1 MRTFVAA
8 TAAVL
13 TLGSSLALAA
23 PASAHGDGDQREQM
37 RLEGLAQVDGT
48 PILSNNV
55 VHVRNIPG
63 QVGISGCF
71 MQTAQLFVTSGT
83 ESLRVF
89 DVSDA
94 TNPTQVGVLPEG
106 VFENEAMNC
115 GERKI
120 DGKRQRF
127 ALVGVDLFQASPAD
141 PDHVN
146 QGEGQEIIVV
156 DVTDPTAPAIIG
168 RAPATTST
176 HTVTCVV
183 DSNCRYAY
191 SAGDSGSGTFS
202 IIDLRD
208 PSKPKEVDSNAN
220 KDGVQAFKSPTAA
233 HKWNFDNAG
242 MGTHS
247 GFDGASIWD
256 VRKQVHPKLITTTG
270 RAGLG
275 THPKY
280 PGYNDFILHNS
291 FRPNAD
297 AFKSGSKPAFRN
309 GNIMLVTEE
318 DYVERDCSLAGS
330 FQTWH
335 VKALNPDRATAIEPL
350 DKVELADLQAEQPSG
365 VPQPA
370 TGTFCSSHWFDHRGG
385 GIVAAG
391 FYGGGTQ
398 FIDVSNPKDI
408 KSYGY
413 AYMGGQVW
421 DTRWVPIYKDGKQIQ
436 RKSNV
441 AYSIDL
447 VRGLDVYVV
456 DIGDGRGTQATPG
469 VSPET
474 TASERSAG
482 AMLPVGIVGGALGL
496 AVAMRRRSRRTA

>member
-1 MRTFVAA
+1 MRTFVA
-8 TAAVL
+8 L
-13 TLGSSLALAA
+13 TSAGLMLGASVALAT
-23 PASAHGDGDQREQM
+23 PASAHGDKEQREEM
-37 RLEGLAQVDGT
+37 RLAGLAQVDGT
-48 PILSNNV
+48 PILSDNV
-55 VHVRNIPG
+55 EHLANIPG

-71 MQTAQLFVTSGT
+71 MQTDEIFVTSGL
-83 ESLRVF
+83 ESVRVF
-89 DVSDA
+89 DVSDG
-94 TNPTQVGVLPEG
+94 TNPTQVGVLPNA

-120 DGKRQRF
+120 DGRRQRF
-127 ALVGVDLFQASPAD
+127 ALIGVDLYQASPGD

-146 QGEGQEIIVV
+146 QGDGQEIVIV

-191 SAGDSGSGTFS
+191 SAGDSGDGTFS

-208 PSKPKEVDSNAN
+208 PTNPREVDGNKT
-220 KDGVQAFKSPTAA
+220 KDGVQPFKSPTAA

-242 MGTHS
+242 MGTHT

-256 VRKQVHPKLITTTG
+256 VRRQARPKLLTTTGKAGRGVHPK
-270 RAGLG
+270 
-275 THPKY
+275 Y
-280 PGYNDFILHNS
+280 EGYNDFILHNS

-297 AFKSGSKPAFRN
+297 AFKANSKPAFKN
-309 GNIMLVTEE
+309 GNIMLATEE
-318 DYVERDCSLAGS
+318 DYVERDCSVSGS

-335 VKALNPDRATAIEPL
+335 VKSVNPERPNAIKPL
-350 DKVELADLQAEQPSG
+350 DKVELSDLQAEQPTS
-365 VPQPA
+365 VPKP
-370 TGTFCSSHWFDHRGG
+370 TDTICSSHWFDHRGG
-385 GIVAAG
+385 GIVAVG

-398 FIDVSNPKDI
+398 FVDVSNPKNI

-413 AYMGGQVW
+413 AYWGGTQVW
-421 DTRWVPIYKDGKQIQ
+421 DTRWVPIYKNGKQIQ

-447 VRGLDVYVV
+447 VRGLDVYSV
-456 DIGDGRGTQATPG
+456 DVGDGRGTQPSEG
-469 VSPET
+469 LSPD
-474 TASERSAG
+474 RSATDRAAG
-482 AMLPVGIVGGALGL
+482 AVLPLGLVGGALALTL
-496 AVAMRRRSRRTA
+496 AVRRRNRRA